1 MEELIRNALQESAS
15 VKRALAHTH
24 TADIAAAA
32 ECIAAGFLRG
42 GKLLLAGNGGSAADA
57 QHIAAEFVGHFKE
70 DRPPLPAIALTT
82 DTSALTAIANDY
94 SFDDVFS
101 RQVEA
106 LGEAGKDTLMVISTS
121 GRSMNIR
128 KSAEAARKRNIK
140 IIGLLGKGGGEVK
153 NIVDIAIVV
162 PSDDTQHIQEA
173 HITIGHIICDIVE
186 RRLIEENEKKQ
197 QKANVG
203 KQTHLP
209 EIKMN
214 VSQKQRAVFLDRDG
228 VITKEPPH
236 YAHRLDQLA
245 LIPKSAHAI
254 RMLNDHGF
262 LTVVVSNQAGV
273 ARGFFEESDTK
284 IFNRGLEYL
293 LKEGGAYLDGVYYC
307 PHHPEATRAEY
318 RKICDCR
325 KPNSGMLTRAAS
337 ELSIDLER
345 SFMIGDKW
353 TDIEAANKAGCT
365 SIMVRTGQGEE
376 EWAKRNGATVD
387 YRAADIYEAA
397 EWICNVAKTE
407 GGYSNLL
414 NPRFEV

>member
-15 VKRALAHTH
+15 VKRALAQTH

-32 ECIAAGFLRG
+32 ECIAATFLCG

-82 DTSALTAIANDY
+82 DTSALTAIGNDY

-106 LGEAGKDTLMVISTS
+106 LGTAKKDTLILISTS

-128 KSAEAARKRNIK
+128 KAAEVARRNNIK
-140 IIGLLGKGGGEVK
+140 IIGLLGKGGGDMK
-153 NIVDIAIVV
+153 AMVDIAIVV

-173 HITIGHIICDIVE
+173 HITIGHIICDITE
-186 RRLIEENEKKQ
+186 RRLTEENGKKQ
-197 QKANVG
+197 QKAGVG
-203 KQTHLP
+203 TQTHSS
-209 EIKMN
+209 EITMG

-228 VITKEPPH
+228 VITKEPPY
-236 YAHRLDQLA
+236 YAHRLDQLE
-245 LIPKSAHAI
+245 LIPRSARAI

-273 ARGFFEESDTK
+273 AHGFFEENDTK
-284 IFNRGLEYL
+284 IFNRGMEYI
-293 LKEGGAYLDGVYYC
+293 LKEEQGARLDGVYYC
-307 PHHPEATRAEY
+307 PHHPEATRMEY
-318 RKICDCR
+318 RKMCDCR
-325 KPNSGMLTRAAS
+325 KPNTGMFTRAARD
-337 ELSIDLER
+337 LSIDLER

-353 TDIEAANKAGCT
+353 TDIESAKKAGCK
-365 SIMVRTGQGEE
+365 SVMVRTGQGEE
-376 EWAKRNGATVD
+376 EWAKYNGATVD
-387 YRAADIYEAA
+387 YRAADVYEAV
-397 EWICNVAKTE
+397 EWIISAAKTE
-407 GGYSNLL
+407 R
-414 NPRFEV
+414 P